1 MGCKN
6 YIYEAPPSAELP
18 MLEQALLDR
27 FAGDRFQGVFGC
39 HRNCSGEVDR
49 SVAFLIDL
57 HNVDYLLEKFE
68 PCAGGQRRLR
78 DKSRRYCLRAVY
90 EQEMDPDCSVD
101 DVQTVLENYLDD
113 NYPGWEQEQGNE
125 RYVCCDEPDS
135 MSIKR
140 LEDFVYFFSLRSDQM

>member
-6 YIYEAPPSAELP
+6 YIYQAPPSEERSELA
-18 MLEQALLDR
+18 QALLDR

-39 HRNCSGEVDR
+39 HLNRNGEVDR
-49 SVAFLIDL
+49 AKAFLVDL
-57 HNVDYLLEKFE
+57 HDVNYLLEKFE
-68 PCAGGQRRLR
+68 PYVGGQRQLR
-78 DKSRRYCLRAVY
+78 DKTRRYCLRAVY

-101 DVQTVLENYLDD
+101 DVQTVLEDYLDN

-135 MSIKR
+135 MSTKR
-140 LEDFVYFFSLRSDQM
+140 MDDFVYFFSLRG